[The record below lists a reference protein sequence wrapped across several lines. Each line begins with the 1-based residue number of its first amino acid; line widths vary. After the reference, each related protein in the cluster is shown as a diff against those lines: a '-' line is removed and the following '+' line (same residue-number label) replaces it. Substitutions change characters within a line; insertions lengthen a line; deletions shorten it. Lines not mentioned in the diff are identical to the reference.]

1 MASSPRRF
9 GAAAAANL
17 YGSRVPPN
25 YWDPIAYQHEQ
36 PTPYCLLRVRRDIAD
51 LHSEPLPGV
60 FVAPEE
66 SDVTNIHAVLV
77 GPAKTPYQG
86 GFFYILLKCPPDY
99 PISPPR
105 VRFMTTDQGRV
116 TFHPYIYST
125 GKVCLSLLGTYDRS
139 TWSPVQTLSSVLLT
153 IQSIMSEDPFE
164 ESSDVRPVSVIA
176 SVRGQ
181 RTASTALTVLHET
194 IRVAVCDVVESYLR
208 GNTLW
213 PSTLKVPVLKTF
225 GENRAFYEGVCENNI
240 AADCDEMRGAGT
252 ISAYGSKYE
261 FLTLLT
267 RLRALGEQAKR
278 EENGDPAVTT
288 DDTAN
293 SAENATNVK

>member
-1 MASSPRRF
+1 MASAPRRS
-9 GAAAAANL
+9 GAATAASL
-17 YGSRVPPN
+17 DGSGVPPN

-36 PTPYCLLRVRRDIAD
+36 PTPYCLLR
-51 LHSEPLPGV
+51 PLPGV
-60 FVAPEE
+60 FVALEE
-66 SDVTNIHAVLV
+66 SDVTKIHAVLV

-125 GKVCLSLLGTYDRS
+125 GKVCLSLLGTYDGS
-139 TWSPVQTLSSVLLT
+139 AWSPAHTLGTVLLSM
-153 IQSIMSEDPFE
+153 QSIMSEDPFE
-164 ESSDVRPVSVIA
+164 ESSAARSVSLIA

-181 RTASTALTVLHET
+181 RTASTSLTVLHET
-194 IRVAVCDVVESYLR
+194 IRVAV
-208 GNTLW
+208 
-213 PSTLKVPVLKTF
+213 PVRKTF
-225 GENRAFYEGVCENNI
+225 GENKAFYEGVCENNI
-240 AADCDEMRGAGT
+240 AADCDEMCGDGI
-252 ISAYGSKYE
+252 ISAHGSKYE

-278 EENGDPAVTT
+278 EENGAAPAGATE
-288 DDTAN
+288 DTAN
-293 SAENATNVK
+293 SAENATDVNSAANSQRWTAVNGCKSHN